1 MPAPDHCQEL
11 PTILNLLVPGCA
23 SPPKSLTG
31 VDLAYLQ
38 ALYKMTPT
46 ANFRG
51 QRNEIIYQMDKS
63 LGAGQ

>member
-1 MPAPDHCQEL
+1 M
-11 PTILNLLVPGCA
+11 NLLA
-23 SPPKSLTG
+23 SACDAQPKALTN
-31 VDLAYLQ
+31 VDLAYLR

-51 QRNEIIYQMDKS
+51 QRSEMIYQMDHS